1 VLATYDVFTARA
13 GDLGL
18 GRSAGE
24 TMHEYARRLRASARF
39 SDGDVERLTTL
50 ASRAAYAEDEI
61 APADA
66 DAAHVAARRAFGELR
81 RDRGRLRQLLGTYRP
96 GL

>member
-24 TMHEYARRLRASARF
+24 TMVEYGLRLRASARF
-39 SDGDVERLTTL
+39 SDGHLERLTRI
-50 ASRAAYAEDEI
+50 ASRAAYARDEMGRD
-61 APADA
+61 DA
-66 DAAHVAARRAFGELR
+66 TAAQVAARRAFRDLR
-81 RDRGRLRQLLGTYRP
+81 RDRGRLRQVLGIYRP